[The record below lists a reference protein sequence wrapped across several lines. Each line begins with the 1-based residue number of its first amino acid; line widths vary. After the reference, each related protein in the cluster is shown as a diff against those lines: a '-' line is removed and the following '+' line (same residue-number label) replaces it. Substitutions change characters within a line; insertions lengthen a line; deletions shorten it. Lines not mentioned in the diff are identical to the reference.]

1 MRERNRAMRRLASA
15 LRVLMLLALASAPL
29 VAQSRAELSR
39 FIRQRVL
46 PNGLEVIV
54 VENHGVP
61 LATIEIDV
69 KNGSFTQT
77 PDYAGLAHMYEH
89 MFFKASASFPDPGAF
104 LARAGE
110 IGAEFNGTTTEER
123 VNYYMT
129 VLADSLESGMKL
141 LAASLRDPLFRDD
154 ELAREK
160 EVVLGEY
167 DRNESNPFFQL
178 TQAMGPRE
186 WGGLWSRKNTIGDR
200 AVIRS
205 VTPQKMREIQ
215 RRYYVPN
222 NSALIVTGDV
232 DPAVVFALAERIYG
246 SWERGADPFAN
257 DPVPAMPALAKD
269 DAIIVEQQVSAI
281 TVVLEWHGP
290 SVGGDAAATYAAD
303 VLSDALN
310 QAGSAMQKRLVDSG
324 LWDGVSVN
332 YYTLNHVGPIS
343 ISGQTSRE
351 RFKKAMTALKAE
363 IEQFADPKSIASDVL
378 EEVKAERAIGSA
390 FGFERASGL
399 SHTVGFWWAVA
410 SLDYF
415 MGYVDNMAKQTSGD
429 LRTYVQKYIV
439 GKPRV
444 IGVLMSPDDRRAL
457 GLTEAELVALAGRG
471 PIP

>member
-1 MRERNRAMRRLASA
+1 MKASVPRRLALLFA
-15 LRVLMLLALASAPL
+15 GLAVLAVPVA
-29 VAQSRAELSR
+29 AQSRAELAR
-39 FIRQRVL
+39 VIRQKVL
-46 PNGLEVIV
+46 ANGLEVIV
-54 VENHGVP
+54 VENRGVP

-141 LAASLRDPLFRDD
+141 LFASVRDPLFRED
-154 ELAREK
+154 ELTREK

-186 WGGLWSRKNTIGDR
+186 WGPLWSRKNTIGDR
-200 AVIRS
+200 AVIRT

-232 DPAVVFALAERIYG
+232 NPAAVFAMAERIYG
-246 SWERGADPFAN
+246 GWERGADPFAK
-257 DPVPAMPALAKD
+257 DPVPAMPALARD
-269 DAIIVEQQVSAI
+269 DGIIIEQQVSAI

-290 SVGGDAAATYAAD
+290 SVGADAAATYAAD
-303 VLSDALN
+303 VFSDALN
-310 QAGSAMQKRLVDSG
+310 QAGSVLQKRLVDSG
-324 LWDGVSVN
+324 LWDGITVN
-332 YYTLNHVGPIS
+332 YYTLDHAGPIS

-351 RFKKAMTALKAE
+351 RFKNALKALKAE
-363 IEQFADPKSIASDVL
+363 IDQFADPKYIAADVL
-378 EEVKAERAIGSA
+378 EEVKAERAVGSA

-415 MGYVDNMAKQTSGD
+415 MGYVDNMAKQTLGD
-429 LRTYVQKYIV
+429 VRAYVQKYIV

-444 IGVLMSPDDRRAL
+444 IGVLMSPEDRRAL
-457 GLTEAELVALAGRG
+457 GLTETDLVTMAGR
-471 PIP
+471 

>member
-1 MRERNRAMRRLASA
+1 LASIVRA
-15 LRVLMLLALASAPL
+15 AVLGVAMPAALA
-29 VAQSRAELSR
+29 AQSRAELSR
-39 FIRQRVL
+39 YIHQRVL

-54 VENHGVP
+54 VVNHGVP

-77 PDYAGLAHMYEH
+77 PEYAGLAHMYEH
-89 MFFKASASFPDPGAF
+89 MFFKASASYPDPGAF
-104 LARAGE
+104 LSRAGE

-141 LAASLRDPLFRDD
+141 LSASLRDPLFRDD

-186 WGGLWSRKNTIGDR
+186 WGTLWSRKNTIGDR
-200 AVIRS
+200 AVIRT

-232 DPAVVFALAERIYG
+232 DPAVVFAMAERIYG
-246 SWERGADPFAN
+246 SWERGADPFAK
-257 DPVPAMPALAKD
+257 DPVPPLPPIAKD
-269 DAIIVEQQVSAI
+269 DGIIVEQQVSAI

-290 SVGGDAAATYAAD
+290 SVGADPAATYAAD
-303 VLSDALN
+303 VFSDALN
-310 QAGSAMQKRLVDSG
+310 QAGSALQKRLVDSG
-324 LWDGVSVN
+324 LWDGIGVN
-332 YYTLNHVGPIS
+332 YYTLDHVGPIS
-343 ISGQTSRE
+343 ISGQTSRD
-351 RFKKAMTALKAE
+351 RLKSALKALKAE
-363 IEQFADPKSIASDVL
+363 IDQFGDPKYIATDVL
-378 EEVKAERAIGSA
+378 EEVKAERSVGSA

-415 MGYVDNMAKQTSGD
+415 MGYVDNMAKQTPGD

-444 IGVLMSPDDRRAL
+444 IGVLMSPADRRAL
-457 GLTEAELVALAGRG
+457 GLTEAELVSLAGR
-471 PIP
+471 